1 MTLYQTLVL
10 KYDNFHITKL
20 SPQPELKPKW
30 GLRLALW
37 SLYPATPTHE
47 SIIQKQIN
55 LDVKRKVV
63 GHNVQ
68 TLEEP
73 SDLNPIG
80 YGGHLTLF

>member
-20 SPQPELKPKW
+20 SPQPELKPNW
-30 GLRLALW
+30 GLRLALL

-55 LDVKRKVV
+55 LDVKSKVV
-63 GHNVQ
+63 GHNV
-68 TLEEP
+68 
-73 SDLNPIG
+73 
-80 YGGHLTLF
+80 